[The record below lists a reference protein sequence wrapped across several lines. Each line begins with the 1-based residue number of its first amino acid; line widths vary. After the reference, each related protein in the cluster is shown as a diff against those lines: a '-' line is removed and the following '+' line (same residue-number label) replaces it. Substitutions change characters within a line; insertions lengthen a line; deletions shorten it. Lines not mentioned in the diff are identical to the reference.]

1 MPRIKWRKHLGGKH
15 KSKNPNAEYKMCSDM
30 RKRAKLAM
38 EDLLL
43 ICEKASAR
51 DKILI
56 FKNPRTRKTLVIP
69 LIKALENTS
78 ERMNEKLEEIMS
90 FGWSLQSSQIEF
102 NVPALIRNPKYRKRK
117 LIEWYCK
124 NGFTRKQ
131 AIDRIE
137 TQESRKKYPFLIEPV
152 KTD

>member
-1 MPRIKWRKHLGGKH
+1 MPRIKWRKHLEGEH
-15 KSKNPNAEYKMCSDM
+15 KSKNPNAEYKICSDM
-30 RKRAKLAM
+30 RKRAKSAM

-43 ICEKASAR
+43 ICEKASER

-56 FKNPRTRKTLVIP
+56 FKNPKTRKTLIIP
-69 LIKALENTS
+69 LIIALENTS
-78 ERMNEKLEEIMS
+78 QRMDEKLEEIMD

-102 NVPALIRNPKYRKRK
+102 DILALMRSPKYRKCK

-137 TQESRKKYPFLIEPV
+137 TQESRNKYPFLIEPV